1 MDPGYHPRKKSD
13 AGEGYASA
21 DLADLING
29 LAANYGTS
37 PITVS
42 VTDDPAVSLRDSALY
57 DLRTMFAGTLP
68 DGNRFSYLL
77 RHHAI
82 LRGCYEG
89 GTLSLRIRNEDF
101 RVIAA
106 DGAGANEF
114 RLSLMRSFPR
124 RVNEESIFLNNER
137 LPPGMSLRNWRVRR
151 LVNREFREA
160 YGLILKTMPDVLHY
174 AEREPACG
182 RRPSSSL
189 YASPLPVSKL
199 PEDALSATW

>member
-1 MDPGYHPRKKSD
+1 MDFSYPSRKESGV
-13 AGEGYASA
+13 GEGYASA

-29 LAANYGTS
+29 LAANYVTS

-42 VTDDPAVSLRDSALY
+42 VSDDPAVSRRDSALY
-57 DLRTMFAGTLP
+57 DLQTVFSGTLP
-68 DGNRFSYLL
+68 DGNRFSYRL
-77 RHHAI
+77 RHHA
-82 LRGCYEG
+82 LLGGCHEG
-89 GTLSLRIRNEDF
+89 GTLNLRIRNEDF
-101 RVIAA
+101 RVIAV
-106 DGAGANEF
+106 DGADANEF
-114 RLSLMRSFPR
+114 HLSLMRSFAR

-137 LPPGMSLRNWRVRR
+137 LPPGVSLRNWRVRR

-182 RRPSSSL
+182 RRPSSPL
-189 YASPLPVSKL
+189 YAPLLPVSKL